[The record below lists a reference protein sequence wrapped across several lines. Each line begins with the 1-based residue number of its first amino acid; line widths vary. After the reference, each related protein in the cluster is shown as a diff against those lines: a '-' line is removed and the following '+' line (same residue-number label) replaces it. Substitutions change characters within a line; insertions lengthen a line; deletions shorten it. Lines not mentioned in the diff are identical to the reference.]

1 MKKEIKKI
9 ALSIFSIMILLVPI
23 ITLASTYSGTLS
35 MSSGSLHEGK
45 SRNYNSSNHRID
57 IQVDSVDSDSVNKL
71 VIALGSPKFLGGINV
86 QSRKVTNLHIY
97 STVRTD
103 MGSIG
108 SGNKVYGFGTHA
120 NAYSNTGGTGTVYGG
135 FYSSNVIMTSY

>member
-1 MKKEIKKI
+1 MKKKIKKI

-23 ITLASTYSGTLS
+23 ITLASTYSSTLS